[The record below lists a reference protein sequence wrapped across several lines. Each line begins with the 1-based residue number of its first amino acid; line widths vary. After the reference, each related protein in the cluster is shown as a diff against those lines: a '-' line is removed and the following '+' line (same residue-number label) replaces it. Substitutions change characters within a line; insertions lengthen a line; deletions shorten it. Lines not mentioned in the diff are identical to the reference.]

1 MTYGIA
7 RADAMH
13 MFRDPYTADL
23 PWTGM
28 TFGLTIMAAWYWCTD
43 QVRVLVAARPHSC
56 LPGCLWRCGWPRNP
70 CTVSPGWAEAMDGV
84 GPGTGC

>member
-1 MTYGIA
+1 
-7 RADAMH
+7 MH

-43 QVRVLVAARPHSC
+43 QVRVHVAALPHSC
-56 LPGCLWRCGWPRNP
+56 LPGCLWRCR
-70 CTVSPGWAEAMDGV
+70 
-84 GPGTGC
+84 

>member
-1 MTYGIA
+1 MP

-84 GPGTGC
+84 GLGMGC